1 MPFSATWHNLLEP
14 LEALPANATFRTPL
28 SDRSF
33 RVTDSQEH
41 RILIRFRDETDTTP
55 LSREQFETL
64 YERVTDAPEGFDLN
78 RLPAEAEPYATLL
91 SVHPRFAIDTDADTL
106 TEREEPT
113 TPLVDAPIPSVDG
126 GGDGGGD
133 GDSSD
138 DNERSEPDVPVYNDA
153 LLLIDAL
160 ERTDPTDLSAVET
173 ATLVDLYTLCSDVQ
187 RNANEL
193 RQAIRGVLLGRL
205 THDQPIA
212 GQYGSVQR
220 TTRHNRSL
228 KDDEEVIATLEAAG
242 VDRGRLLSVDAEK
255 VDDALAVTEVAEE
268 EVYEI
273 DDSDYV
279 RKADVDDDTKASR
292 LQGLK
297 DQLAAAEG
305 DDTDELRAEI
315 EALEERIEELTSFK
329 PGQAFQSETTIN
341 TE

>member
-1 MPFSATWHNLLEP
+1 LEP
-14 LEALPANATFRTPL
+14 LEALPADAVFRTPL
-28 SDRSF
+28 SDRPF

-41 RILIRFRDETDTTP
+41 RILIQFRDDTGTTP

-64 YERVTDAPEGFDLN
+64 YERVTDAPEGFDLD
-78 RLPAEAEPYATLL
+78 RLPADAEPYATLL
-91 SVHPRFAIDTDADTL
+91 SVHPRFAIDTDANTL

-113 TPLVDAPIPSVDG
+113 TPLVDAPIPSAA
-126 GGDGGGD
+126 
-133 GDSSD
+133 DSGND
-138 DNERSEPDVPVYNDA
+138 DDRSEPDVPVYNDA

-160 ERTDPTDLSAVET
+160 ERTDPTDLSGVET

-187 RNANEL
+187 RNADEL
-193 RQAIRGVLLGRL
+193 RQAIRGVLLDRL

-212 GQYGSVQR
+212 GQYGSIQR
-220 TTRHNRSL
+220 TTRRNRSL
-228 KDDEEVIATLEAAG
+228 KADETVIATLEAAG
-242 VDRGRLLSVDAEK
+242 VDRQRLLSVDREK
-255 VDDALAVTEVAEE
+255 VDDALAVTEVTEE

-273 DDSDYV
+273 DDREYV

-297 DQLAAAEG
+297 DRLAAAAG

-315 EALEERIEELTSFK
+315 ESLEERIDELTSFK
-329 PGQAFQSETTIN
+329 PGQAFHGDSTAID